1 MGLASASR
9 ATERAGLV
17 FAALCAL
24 NSAFVPGFAKLTTA
38 TLPGLTVA
46 VFATGFA
53 AVAALLVVAAKGE
66 LARLFDRRTAPVLA
80 AMGAMGTGV
89 AFFLYFEGVQRSS
102 AIEAALCLQ
111 IEPVYSLL
119 LARVF
124 LGHPITGRRL
134 AAVAVIVAGIVL
146 ATASRSLSGLV
157 GPALLLAT
165 PLAWQASHL
174 IALRGLPEVAPR
186 VFSAARYAVGFLVL
200 GAVWLARGGPADLPP
215 AAELA
220 PQLPALALQ
229 GIVLSYVGTLLWY
242 ETIGRLDLLRAT
254 AIVVPSIPLLSLGA
268 SFLLVGEVPSVRQ
281 IIGMLLAAAGVL
293 AFVTARDAAGAAA
306 PSAATEPARDAAA

>member
-1 MGLASASR
+1 VSPASTARAS
-9 ATERAGLV
+9 ERAGLL

-24 NSAFVPGFAKLTTA
+24 NGAFVPGFAKLTTS

-53 AVAALLVVAAKGE
+53 ALAAVAVVAAKGE
-66 LARLFDRRTAPVLA
+66 LARLVDRRTAPALC
-80 AMGAMGTGV
+80 AMGALGTGV

-111 IEPVYSLL
+111 IEPVYSLF
-119 LARVF
+119 LARLV

-134 AAVAVIVAGIVL
+134 AAVAVILAGIAL
-146 ATASRSLSGLV
+146 ALDARSLSGLA

-165 PLAWQASHL
+165 PIAWQSSHL
-174 IALRGLPEVAPR
+174 VALRALPQVDPR
-186 VFSAARYAVGFLVL
+186 VFSAARYAVGFALL
-200 GAVWLARGGPADLPP
+200 AAVWIARGGPGTLP
-215 AAELA
+215 AFSELA

-229 GIVLSYVGTLLWY
+229 GVVLSFVGTLLWY
-242 ETIGRLDLLRAT
+242 ETIARLDLLRST
-254 AIVVPSIPLLSLGA
+254 AIVVPLIPILSLGA

-281 IIGMLLAAAGVL
+281 AIGIVLAAAGVL
-293 AFVTARDAAGAAA
+293 VFVTARDGAGAAA
-306 PSAATEPARDAAA
+306 PRAPQASGDLAA